1 MPPAKPPERGSAR
14 SARRGKPAQ
23 SSLELVPEL
32 AGALTAISNYV
43 DAALRLDAADTRSA
57 RAKLRETLEKCQAQV
72 LRADEMF
79 RKLRDLLRDDKR
91 TANQ

>member
-1 MPPAKPPERGSAR
+1 MPPAKPPDHGSAR

-32 AGALTAISNYV
+32 AGVLTAIGNYV

-57 RAKLRETLEKCQAQV
+57 RTKLRETLEKCQVQV
-72 LRADEMF
+72 LRADEIF
-79 RKLRDLLRDDKR
+79 RQLRDLLRDDKG
-91 TANQ
+91 TADQ